1 MLSYAEQGCSDK
13 VIAVSLGIARST
25 VSTILSRARK
35 RAGSEPPE
43 AFILATSELEA
54 SRAHHAVATASAAPY
69 ALSVGSARLTRERL
83 AKGRVTHL
91 SDRLILVSVAIDPPL
106 SEVAAQAL
114 SEAER
119 VVVELM
125 LEGLSN
131 ADIAKKRR
139 CSPRTVANQ
148 LASAYKK
155 LNVTG
160 RRQLRAKFGR

>member
-35 RAGSEPPE
+35 RSASWPPE
-43 AFILATSELEA
+43 ALTPANSALEEP
-54 SRAHHAVATASAAPY
+54 RAQHAVAAASAAPY
-69 ALSVGSARLTRERL
+69 ALSVGSVRLTRERL

-91 SDRLILVSVAIDPPL
+91 SDRLILVSVAIEPPL
-106 SEVAAQAL
+106 IEAAAQAL

-119 VVVELM
+119 AVVELM

-131 ADIAKKRR
+131 AAIAKKRR
-139 CSPRTVANQ
+139 CSLHTVANQ

-155 LNVTG
+155 LGVSG
-160 RRQLRAKFGR
+160 RRHLRAKFGQ